1 MLVGSRQRLGTY
13 NTYPNLTID
22 GNAIKQVNCVKSLGA
37 HIDDNLSWNVHIDMI
52 SKKTASGIGALKR
65 RRPFVPQT

>member
-13 NTYPNLTID
+13 NTSPNLTID

-52 SKKTASGIGALKR
+52 SGIGALKR